1 MSVLVIE
8 TSTSNYEVGVAAGT
22 SCVISTGNRFQPDY
36 DGIAG
41 LVERC
46 LAEAGTDVSA
56 LEAIAVDR
64 GPGNLI
70 SVRAGLAYANAL
82 AYAADLPL
90 YTASSLEIMARA
102 AIEENDSDDNDSDDD
117 EDNDEDNDDNDDR
130 RAPVFVARAAR
141 NNVSGP
147 FFAAVYE
154 GGAATFMKVD
164 YLEKICDS
172 LVGRY
177 LELVLAGTHIEAQ
190 TGFLEPM
197 STIHS
202 GVTRPG
208 VGPLSALF
216 RKGMLPATQQAFPLT
231 EESEEFRA

>member
-1 MSVLVIE
+1 VSVLVIE
-8 TSTSNYEVGVAAGT
+8 TSTSNYEVGVVAGT

-46 LAEAGTDVSA
+46 LTEAGTDVSA

-90 YTASSLEIMARA
+90 YTANSLEIMAEA
-102 AIEENDSDDNDSDDD
+102 VAEED
-117 EDNDEDNDDNDDR
+117 EDR

-141 NNVSGP
+141 NNVSGL
-147 FFAAVYE
+147 FFTAVYE
-154 GGAATFMKVD
+154 GGAVKFMKLD
-164 YLEKICDS
+164 YLAKVCD
-172 LVGRY
+172 LLAGKYR
-177 LELVLAGTHIEAQ
+177 ELVLAGTHIEAQ
-190 TGFLEPM
+190 AGFLEQI
-197 STIHS
+197 STIGS

-216 RKGMLPATQQAFPLT
+216 RKRMLPATQQAFTLT

>member
-1 MSVLVIE
+1 VSLLVIE
-8 TSTSNYEVGVAAGT
+8 TSTSHYEVGVVAGT

-46 LAEAGTDVSA
+46 LAESGTDVSA
-56 LEAIAVDR
+56 LDAIAVDR

-102 AIEENDSDDNDSDDD
+102 ATEENDDEYDN
-117 EDNDEDNDDNDDR
+117 NDDAGDLR
-130 RAPVFVARAAR
+130 TPVFVARAAR

-147 FFAAVYE
+147 FFAAVFE
-154 GGAATFMKVD
+154 GGAATFMKLD
-164 YLEKICDS
+164 YLAKICDS
-172 LVGRY
+172 LAGRY
-177 LELVLAGTHIEAQ
+177 PELVLAGTHIEAQ
-190 TGFLEPM
+190 AGFLEQI

-202 GVTRPG
+202 GVTGPG
-208 VGPLSALF
+208 VGPLSALLG
-216 RKGMLPATQQAFPLT
+216 RGMLPATQQAFPLT

>member
-1 MSVLVIE
+1 VSLLVIE
-8 TSTSNYEVGVAAGT
+8 TSTSNYEVGVVTGA

-56 LEAIAVDR
+56 LDAIAVDR

-82 AYAADLPL
+82 AYAAGLPL
-90 YTASSLEIMARA
+90 YTANSLEIMARA
-102 AIEENDSDDNDSDDD
+102 AIEEAGDEHEDEDEDEDEDDN
-117 EDNDEDNDDNDDR
+117 NGDR

-141 NNVSGP
+141 NNVSGL

-164 YLEKICDS
+164 YLTKICDP

-177 LELVLAGTHIEAQ
+177 HELVLAGTHIEAQ
-190 TGFLEPM
+190 ADFLEQIP
-197 STIHS
+197 TIHS

-208 VGPLSALF
+208 AGPLSALL

-231 EESEEFRA
+231 EESEEFRV